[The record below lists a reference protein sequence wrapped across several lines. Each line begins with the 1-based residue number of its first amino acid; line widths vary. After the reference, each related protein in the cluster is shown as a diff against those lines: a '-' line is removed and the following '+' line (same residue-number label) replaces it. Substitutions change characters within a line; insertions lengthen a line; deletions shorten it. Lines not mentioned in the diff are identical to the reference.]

1 MHMEDKR
8 QLEIIVRSRQKSET
22 GHISPEMPSA
32 DVGGN
37 LRGSMFYI
45 SGSPTMVAAARR
57 ALIGAGANEDNIRLE
72 TFATATKPSVGGDD
86 D

>member
-1 MHMEDKR
+1 MEDKHE
-8 QLEIIVRSRQKSET
+8 LEIIVRSGHKSET

-32 DVGGN
+32 DIEGK
-37 LRGSMFYI
+37 LRSSMFYI

-57 ALIGAGANEDNIRLE
+57 ALIGAGANEDNIQLE
-72 TFATATKPSVGGDD
+72 TFETAKKTLVGGDD